1 MQNVKRKRTGLKNMK
16 RSCKRI
22 NITDVNIIL
31 PWVKICIEKHA
42 KRHDFR
48 KMLLRIG
55 GMSREDY
62 DTAIDTHDH
71 SLYDAPARNIA
82 AEAAHRIALRELQL
96 RPVRYRERIDRSSGK
111 IRLVGDEE
119 AMQQI
124 FDYIAVYAA
133 QEIWERRIVKQQASS
148 LPGRGASYGV
158 PMIRRWIQRDNRAA
172 RYAKKHNKKYTRK
185 CKYFVKLDVKKCYP
199 SLRKD
204 VFMHCFRR
212 DCANTDLLWLWDTL
226 LSFHAV
232 GDYCG
237 FMIGALPSQ
246 YACQYL
252 LSFVWR
258 YVNNLCKT
266 RREKRTKL
274 VNHSLFY
281 MDDMLLLS
289 SSRRDLKSAVRKLV
303 KRVQTNLHLTIKTSW
318 CIQDVDEHPIN
329 IMGYRIYTNGKSTIR
344 PRVFI
349 RARRGALRFG
359 RKQILN
365 LRQARRAN
373 SYKGYFTSTNS
384 SKIIKKLHFSQL
396 WKVSAKIE
404 SLNARRKR
412 DGKSG
417 NQQGRLRGKTAGNFV
432 YAVA

>member
-1 MQNVKRKRTGLKNMK
+1 MK

-31 PWVKICIEKHA
+31 LWVKICIEKHA

-55 GMSREDY
+55 RMSREDY
-62 DTAIDTHDH
+62 DAAISAHDYA
-71 SLYDAPARNIA
+71 LYDAPARNIA
-82 AEAAHRIALRELQL
+82 AEATHRIAARDLQL
-96 RPVRYRERIDRSSGK
+96 RPIRYRERIDKSSGK
-111 IRLVGDEE
+111 LRLIGDEE

-133 QEIWERRIVKQQASS
+133 QEIWKRRIVKQQASS

-158 PMIRRWIQRDNRAA
+158 PMIRRWINRDNRAA
-172 RYAKKHNKKYTRK
+172 RCAKMRNKKYTRK

-204 VFMHCFRR
+204 VFMHYFHR
-212 DCANTDLLWLWDTL
+212 DCANIDLLWLWNTL
-226 LSFHAV
+226 LSSHTV
-232 GDYCG
+232 EDYHG
-237 FMIGALPSQ
+237 FMIGALSSQ

-252 LSFVWR
+252 LSFAWR
-258 YVNNLCKT
+258 YVNDLNKT
-266 RREKRTKL
+266 RRGKRTKL

-289 SSRRDLKSAVRKLV
+289 GSRRDLKSAVRKLV
-303 KRVQTNLHLTIKTSW
+303 KRVQINLHLTIKPNW
-318 CIQDVDEHPIN
+318 HIQDIDKHMIDM
-329 IMGYRIYTNGKSTIR
+329 MGYRIYANGKSTIR
-344 PRVFI
+344 PRAFT
-349 RARRGALRFG
+349 RARRGALRFC

-365 LRQARRAN
+365 LNQARRAN

-384 SKIIKKLHFSQL
+384 DKIIKKLHFPQL
-396 WKVSAKIE
+396 WKASAKIE

-417 NQQGRLRGKTAGNFV
+417 NQQGKLCRRAAGNPV
-432 YAVA
+432 HAAA

>member
-1 MQNVKRKRTGLKNMK
+1 MK

-22 NITDVNIIL
+22 NITDVNTIL

-48 KMLLRIG
+48 KMLLHIG
-55 GMSREDY
+55 KMPREDY
-62 DTAIDTHDH
+62 DAAISTHDYT
-71 SLYDAPARNIA
+71 LYDAPARNIA
-82 AEAAHRIALRELQL
+82 AEAARRTAARDLRL
-96 RPVRYRERIDRSSGK
+96 RPVRYRERIDKSSGK
-111 IRLVGDEE
+111 LRLIGDEE

-124 FDYIAVYAA
+124 FDYIAVYAT
-133 QEIWERRIVKQQASS
+133 QEIWKRRIVKQQASS

-172 RYAKKHNKKYTRK
+172 GYAKKHNKKYTRK

-204 VFMHCFRR
+204 VFIHYFER
-212 DCANTDLLWLWDTL
+212 DCANTDLLWLWDML
-226 LSFHAV
+226 LSSHTV
-232 GDYCG
+232 RDYHG
-237 FMIGALPSQ
+237 FMIGALSSQ

-252 LSFVWR
+252 LSFAWR
-258 YVNNLCKT
+258 YVNDLNKT
-266 RREKRTKL
+266 RRGKHTKL

-289 SSRRDLKSAVRKLV
+289 GSRRDLKSAVRKLV
-303 KRVQTNLHLTIKTSW
+303 KHVQTNLRLTIKTNW
-318 CIQDVDEHPIN
+318 CIQDIDEHPIDM
-329 IMGYRIYTNGKSTIR
+329 MGYRIYTNGKSTIR

-384 SKIIKKLHFSQL
+384 YKIIKKLHFPQL
-396 WKVSAKIE
+396 WKASAKIE
-404 SLNARRKR
+404 SMNARRKS
-412 DGKSG
+412 DGKNG
-417 NQQGRLRGKTAGNFV
+417 NQQRTICGGTAGDPV